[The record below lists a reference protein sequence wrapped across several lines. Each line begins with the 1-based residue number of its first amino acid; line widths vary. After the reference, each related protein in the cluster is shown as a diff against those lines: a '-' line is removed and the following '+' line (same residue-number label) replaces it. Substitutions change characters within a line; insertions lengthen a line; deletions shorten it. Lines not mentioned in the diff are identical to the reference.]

1 MEENK
6 EMLELLRQIEKNSR
20 QQTRTARLQCLLA
33 LVAAVFCVGVFALI
47 FNFLPRLDTVVTQ
60 MQTVLGNLE
69 TTTQEL
75 AALDL
80 GGMMDGID
88 TLVASGQEGLAQT
101 MEKLNTIDIDTL
113 NKAIKDLAAVVEP
126 FAKLINRLT

>member
-6 EMLELLRQIEKNSR
+6 EMLELLKQIEKNSR
-20 QQTRTARLQCLLA
+20 QQARAARLQCLLA
-33 LVAAVFCVGVFALI
+33 LVAAVFCIGVFVLI
-47 FNFLPRLDTVVTQ
+47 FNFLPRLDEVVTQ

-80 GGMMDGID
+80 SGMMDGID
-88 TLVASGQEGLAQT
+88 ALVASGQDGLAQT
-101 MEKLNTIDIDTL
+101 MEKLNTIDIETL

-126 FAKLINRLT
+126 FAKLVNRFN

>member
-6 EMLELLRQIEKNSR
+6 EMLDLRRQIEKNSR

-33 LVAAVFCVGVFALI
+33 LVAAVFCVGVFVLI

>member
-33 LVAAVFCVGVFALI
+33 LVAAVFCVGVFVLI